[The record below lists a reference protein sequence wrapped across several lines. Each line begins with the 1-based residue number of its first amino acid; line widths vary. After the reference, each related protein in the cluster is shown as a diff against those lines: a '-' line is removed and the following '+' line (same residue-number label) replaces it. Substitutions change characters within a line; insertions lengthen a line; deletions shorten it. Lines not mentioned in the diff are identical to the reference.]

1 MACLE
6 GRRAT
11 GLQRLH
17 LSTLSVLCGRA
28 VLMDRGFEDTDHAPE
43 LIGGY
48 LREHTGELL
57 AQLVRVA
64 FRFNHKQFIELHP

>member
-1 MACLE
+1 
-6 GRRAT
+6 
-11 GLQRLH
+11 
-17 LSTLSVLCGRA
+17 
-28 VLMDRGFEDTDHAPE
+28 MDRGFEDTDHAPE

-48 LREHTGELL
+48 LRKHTGELL